1 MDDGAGVNAPAVGS
15 GGGINGVGAPV
26 GNEGTDGAYVVGRGV
41 VTLVGEVLG
50 TSLLIYVGAFVG
62 VTVMRVGDS
71 VGVPVMNV
79 GEFVGAD
86 ELNMLGIDEF
96 VGMLVIDGTNE
107 IVGACDVVGLKVGTS
122 VVG

>member
-1 MDDGAGVNAPAVGS
+1 MDDGTGVSAPAVGS
-15 GGGINGVGAPV
+15 AGGINGVGAPV
-26 GNEGTDGAYVVGRGV
+26 GNEGSDGAYVVGKGV

-50 TSLLIYVGAFVG
+50 TSLPIYVGAFVG
-62 VTVMRVGDS
+62 VTVMKVGDA

-86 ELNMLGIDEF
+86 EFNMLGIDEF

-107 IVGACDVVGLKVGTS
+107 IVGACEMVGLKVGTS